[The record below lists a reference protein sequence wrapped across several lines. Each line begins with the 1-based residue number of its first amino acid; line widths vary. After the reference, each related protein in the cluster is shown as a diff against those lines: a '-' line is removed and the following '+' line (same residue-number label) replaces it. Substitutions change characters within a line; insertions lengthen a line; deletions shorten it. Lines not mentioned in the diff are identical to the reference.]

1 MPMQIHVDSLITD
14 SGENLSTDSISNAK
28 VKLSELAD
36 VQINNL
42 ETGNM
47 LIWNEPAQKWVNYG
61 QMGLSLFACYAAGLS
76 GIQNIDWGGQSREM
90 NVSFY
95 NGKAWA
101 EILVSAD
108 SNVSAPWDH
117 GWINENHYLV
127 SSNTVGD
134 EIKSINYS
142 GFNQAIAAESSGM
155 NADNL
160 KSSVLITT
168 EILTSV
174 LFTAKPIFSDG
185 INGSSVLSL
194 AHLTAANRA
203 LFTDY
208 FNGSGGPFELEDSFG
223 WSGGPGIYDSHISYR
238 GGQVRGGEWMIQDSI
253 TGSSNGT
260 PRWGYRKSG
269 TENTGAKA
277 NGVDIG
283 WTNIFS
289 CWATNY

>member
-1 MPMQIHVDSLITD
+1 MQMHVDKIIDNDGNTVLTNNID
-14 SGENLSTDSISNAK
+14 NAK
-28 VKLSELAD
+28 TKLSQLAD
-36 VQINNL
+36 VQISNL

-76 GIQNIDWGGQSREM
+76 GMQTIDWGGHSRQM

-101 EILVSAD
+101 EILISAD
-108 SNVSAPWDH
+108 SSVSAPWDD
-117 GWINENHYLV
+117 GWINENNHLV
-127 SSNTVGD
+127 SSNVDNGENPD
-134 EIKSINYS
+134 QLNYD
-142 GFNQAIAAESSGM
+142 GLQQAKAAEVMGLSAGQ
-155 NADNL
+155 
-160 KSSVLITT
+160 KSSALVTT

-174 LFTAKPIFSDG
+174 LFTAKENITDG
-185 INGSSVLSL
+185 INSSALLSL
-194 AHLTAANRA
+194 AHLTSANRA

-223 WSGGPGIYDSHISYR
+223 WAGGPGLYDSHISYR
-238 GGQVRGGEWMIQDSI
+238 AGQVRGGEWMIQDSI

-269 TENTGAKA
+269 TDNTGAKA
-277 NGVDIG
+277 NGQDIG
-283 WTNIFS
+283 WDNLLSVFV
-289 CWATNY
+289 TNY